1 MALVRLDEFVA
12 RYPEFKEASCG
23 DLRKLVESALAEAEV
38 TTDECVFGNQSKY
51 IVMRKAAAILSVSE
65 FAASSGIANGGE
77 GKKNRYQMYLEA
89 AERAVLSV
97 LVV

>member
-38 TTDECVFGNQSKY
+38 TTDTCVFGAQSKY

-65 FAASSGIANGGE
+65 CAASSGIATGD
-77 GKKNRYQMYLEA
+77 KKNRYQLDLEE